1 MSGKKIYEG
10 GVERMEVNSVLPGIQ
25 SSYVTTNKKTQN
37 KTVENT
43 EFSEAQ
49 KLEAFKKEIWRD
61 RFFALEQQH

>member
-1 MSGKKIYEG
+1 
-10 GVERMEVNSVLPGIQ
+10 MEVNSVLPGIQ

>member
-1 MSGKKIYEG
+1 
-10 GVERMEVNSVLPGIQ
+10 MEVNSVLSGMQ
-25 SSYVTTNKKTQN
+25 NSYVTSSKKTQN

-61 RFFALEQQH
+61 RFFALEQQY